1 VIEHFDGTNWSSD
14 SVPIL
19 GIASGVSCTTSF
31 CLAVAPTA
39 VLTTATVVV
48 PQITLNPV
56 DQTVDSGQAAT
67 FAAAATG
74 TSTPTVQWQLS
85 VDGGN
90 TWLNIQGAT
99 SSTYTT
105 GALPPFVTGWQVRA
119 VFTNTVGTA
128 TTSAASI
135 TVIPSTSVLIP
146 ANGATVSGSA
156 VLDATASSGVT
167 SVVYKLTGST
177 LNQAVIATGTPT
189 FYGWM
194 AKWDSTY
201 VPNGTYTL
209 LSVAAFSNGVTG
221 TSAAITITVNNAP
234 PNTFVG
240 LPSNSATV
248 AGSEWL
254 DAGASPGVTSVN
266 YVISGGPNNLADT
279 LISGS
284 AATIYGWIGAW
295 NTTTVPDG
303 TYTIQSVASY
313 AGGVSSTSAPVT
325 ITVAN

>member
-1 VIEHFDGTNWSSD
+1 VVTGGT
-14 SVPIL
+14 
-19 GIASGVSCTTSF
+19 
-31 CLAVAPTA
+31 
-39 VLTTATVVV
+39 LTFT
-48 PQITLNPV
+48 
-56 DQTVDSGQAAT
+56 
-67 FAAAATG
+67 AAATG
-74 TSTPTVQWQLS
+74 APTPTVQWQVS

-99 SSTYTT
+99 SPSYTT
-105 GALPPFVTGWQVRA
+105 GTLPAFVSGWQVRA
-119 VFTNTVGTA
+119 VFSNAAG
-128 TTSAASI
+128 SAATNGATI
-135 TVIPSTSVLIP
+135 TVIPSTTVLLP

-167 SVVYKLTGST
+167 SVLYEITGGS
-177 LNQAVIATGTPT
+177 LSQAVIATATPT
-189 FYGWM
+189 LYGWL

-209 LSVAAFSNGVTG
+209 QSVATYPNGVSG
-221 TSAAITITVNNAP
+221 TSTAVTITVNNAP

-240 LPSNSATV
+240 LPSNNATV
-248 AGSEWL
+248 SGSEWL

-266 YVISGGPNNLADT
+266 YVISGGPNNLVDT

-284 AATIYGWIGAW
+284 GPWIYGWLGEW

-313 AGGVSSTSAPVT
+313 AGGETGTSVPVT